1 MIRRPPRSALC
12 HYTTLFRSPWARP
25 AGETRHSTYIVGM
38 KVANKDLWAYS
49 PPIYE
54 GALKYADRVEL
65 LYNQATFTIEF
76 AAPCYADDN
85 SMKYTYILDGY
96 EDQWHENGNNRIA
109 SYANVPPGHYQ
120 FRVKVDDGIS
130 PERVID
136 IVILPPWWAT
146 WWAYLIYIVLF
157 LLVLYGGLRLLFY
170 TVRMRN
176 EVYINNRLAELK
188 IRFFTN
194 VSHELRTPLSLIKGP
209 IEELKST
216 EQLTDTGKEYLNL
229 IDRNAHKM
237 LQLVNQI
244 LDFRKIQNGKMK
256 LHVSLVDMDGIIEM
270 FMQEYKMLAEER
282 DIAFVFEK
290 PAERVMEW

>member
-1 MIRRPPRSALC
+1 
-12 HYTTLFRSPWARP
+12 
-25 AGETRHSTYIVGM
+25 
-38 KVANKDLWAYS
+38 
-49 PPIYE
+49 
-54 GALKYADRVEL
+54 
-65 LYNQATFTIEF
+65 
-76 AAPCYADDN
+76 
-85 SMKYTYILDGY
+85 
-96 EDQWHENGNNRIA
+96 
-109 SYANVPPGHYQ
+109 
-120 FRVKVDDGIS
+120 
-130 PERVID
+130 
-136 IVILPPWWAT
+136 
-146 WWAYLIYIVLF
+146 
-157 LLVLYGGLRLLFY
+157 
-170 TVRMRN
+170 MRN

-194 VSHELRTPLSLIKGP
+194 VSHELRTPLTLIKGP

-256 LHVSLVDMDGIIEM
+256 LHVSLVDMNGIIEM

-290 PAERVMEW
+290 PAERVMVWCDAEKIGVVVNNLINNAFKYTDEGGKICVALQHDYDHKT